1 VSLGLNLL
9 PSQAKFQAKK
19 IRLQKK
25 INLFGWVFGGI
36 WLGSVVV
43 ILIVWLVFKMR
54 LESDKKKYALV
65 LNQYE
70 SLADNAMVSERLKYR
85 AKLVSQVLE
94 NRFEYGESMQRIG
107 SLFSSEINLENID
120 LKSRNLFRLSGTT
133 TSEAGINEVEEKVQK
148 ALSGELSGLV
158 SMELLSLSLENGVW
172 EFEVEVKTE

>member
-1 VSLGLNLL
+1 MSLGLNLL

-25 INLFGWVFGGI
+25 INLFGWIFGGV
-36 WLGSVVV
+36 WLVAVVV
-43 ILIVWLVFKMR
+43 ILAVWLVFKMR
-54 LESDKKKYALV
+54 LESDKKKYSLV

-70 SLADNAMVSERLKYR
+70 SLADNAVVSERLKYR

-107 SLFSSEINLENID
+107 SLFSSEINLDNID

-133 TSEAGINEVEEKVQK
+133 TSEVGINEVEEKVQEVPLGK
-148 ALSGELSGLV
+148 FPGFV
-158 SMELLSLSLENGVW
+158 SIELLSLSLEGGVW